1 MKNHLKRATLCFA
14 LFLVVISCGKEDLP
28 VNTTEINSSTF
39 DKKIKTSGFADNNM
53 VMYWND
59 KAATVVGTPRIQP
72 TRARLLAM
80 IQIAVHDA
88 LNSIKPKYQRY
99 ALQNEREQFASP
111 DAAVASATYWA
122 IKGLNLQGN
131 FPIDTWYSESLA
143 TIPDGE
149 SEELGK
155 ALGKKAADA
164 IIANRASDGFTQVL
178 ITSPSPADGDE
189 PGEYRSTLRYVTVN
203 GVLTLTPFTVKNIP
217 NWGTVLKPFVVQSN
231 YQFRPTGPNAVNSA
245 AYATDYNEVK
255 EKGARVGGTRTA
267 DEEILAKFWAESR
280 PSIIW
285 NNLARNVIAT
295 KKMDAWKTARLFALI
310 HTAMAD
316 GINSVMESKYHFYYW
331 RPETAIP
338 LANTDG
344 NDSTVADANWLPYLA
359 EVPNTF
365 ITPPIPEYPSSFAM
379 FGGVTTAV
387 LHSFIGSDEI
397 SINLTSATL
406 PDTKLHY
413 SSLSAAANDNAISKI
428 YSGWYFRK
436 AVVDGE
442 EMGRAIGEYVFNNHF
457 QENAD

>member
-1 MKNHLKRATLCFA
+1 MKNHLRRATLCFA

-28 VNTTEINSSTF
+28 VNNTEINTSTF
-39 DKKIKTSGFADNNM
+39 DKKIKISGFTENSM

-59 KAATVVGTPRIQP
+59 KAATVVGTPRNQP

-111 DAAVASATYWA
+111 DAAVASAAYWA

-131 FPIDTWYSESLA
+131 FPVDTWYSESLA
-143 TIPDGE
+143 TVPDGE

-164 IIANRASDGFTQVL
+164 IIANRSNDGFTQVL
-178 ITSPSPADGDE
+178 STSISPADGDE
-189 PGEYRSTLRYVTVN
+189 PGEYRSTLRYLMVN

-217 NWGTVLKPFVVQSN
+217 NWGAVLKPFVVQNN
-231 YQFRPTGPNAVNSA
+231 YQFRPIGPYAVNSD

-267 DEEILAKFWAESR
+267 NEEILAKFWSESR

-285 NNLARNVIAT
+285 NNLARNIIAT

-316 GINSVMESKYHFYYW
+316 GTNSVLESKYHFYTW
-331 RPETAIP
+331 RPETAVL
-338 LANTDG
+338 LANNDG
-344 NDSTVADANWLPYLA
+344 NDNTVADPNWLPYLA
-359 EVPNTF
+359 EVPNAF
-365 ITPPIPEYPSSFAM
+365 ITPPIPEYPSSFAV

-387 LHSFIGSDEI
+387 LRSFFGSDEI
-397 SINLTSATL
+397 SINLSSATL
-406 PDTKLHY
+406 PETKLHY
-413 SSLSAAANDNAISKI
+413 SSLSQAADDNSVSKI
-428 YSGWYFRK
+428 YCGWYFRK

-442 EMGRAIGEYVFNNHF
+442 KMGREIGNYVFNNHF
-457 QENAD
+457 AEHEE

>member
-1 MKNHLKRATLCFA
+1 MKNPLKRATLCFA

-28 VNTTEINSSTF
+28 MNTTEINTSTF
-39 DKKIKTSGFADNNM
+39 DKKIKVSGFAENNT
-53 VMYWND
+53 VLYWND
-59 KAATVVGTPRIQP
+59 KAATVVATPRNQP

-111 DAAVASATYWA
+111 DAAVASAAYWA

-131 FPIDTWYSESLA
+131 FHLDTWYSESLA

-164 IIANRASDGFTQVL
+164 IIANRANDGFTQVI
-178 ITSPSPADGDE
+178 ITSASPADGDE
-189 PGEYRSTLRYVTVN
+189 PGEYRSTLRYVMVN

-245 AYATDYNEVK
+245 AYTTDYNEIK
-255 EKGARVGGTRTA
+255 EKGARVGGIRTA
-267 DEEILAKFWAESR
+267 NEEILAKFWSESR

-285 NNLARNVIAT
+285 NNLARNIIAT

-316 GINSVMESKYHFYYW
+316 GINSVMESKYHFYSW
-331 RPETAIP
+331 RPETAVP
-338 LANTDG
+338 LANNDG
-344 NDSTVADANWLPYLA
+344 NDNTAADANWLPYLA

-387 LHSFIGSDEI
+387 LHSFFGSDEI
-397 SINLTSATL
+397 AINLSSATL
-406 PDTKLHY
+406 PETKLHY
-413 SSLSAAANDNAISKI
+413 SSLSQAANDNSVSKI
-428 YSGWYFRK
+428 YCGWYFRK

-442 EMGRAIGEYVFNNHF
+442 KMGRNIGNYVFNNHF
-457 QENAD
+457 QENEE